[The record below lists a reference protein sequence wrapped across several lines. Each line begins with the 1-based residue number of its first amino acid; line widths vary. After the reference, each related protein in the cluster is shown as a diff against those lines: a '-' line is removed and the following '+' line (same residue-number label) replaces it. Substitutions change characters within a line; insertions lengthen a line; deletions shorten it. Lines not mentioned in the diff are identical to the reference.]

1 MRHIAKVHVRWD
13 DQDAFGHVNNAKYLT
28 YVQEARVEMLWRSR
42 TNAGLEPMLSDMVVA
57 RAEVDYLLP
66 IYEGAID
73 IDCEIWVGKVGGASF
88 EMNYELKSA
97 AGLHARVKTVQVGV
111 DMVTKKS
118 RRLNEAER
126 EYLLQY
132 QELPETDGI

>member
-42 TNAGLEPMLSDMVVA
+42 ANAGLEPLLSDMVVA

-66 IYEGAID
+66 IYEGAMD
-73 IDCEIWVGKVGGASF
+73 IDCEIWVGKIGGASF
-88 EMNYELKSA
+88 EMFYELKSA

-111 DMVTKKS
+111 DVVTKKS
-118 RRLNEAER
+118 RRLNDAER
-126 EYLLQY
+126 EYLMQY
-132 QELPETDGI
+132 QELDGPAI

>member
-42 TNAGLEPMLSDMVVA
+42 ANAGLEPLLSDMVVA

-73 IDCEIWVGKVGGASF
+73 INCEIWVGKIGGASF
-88 EMNYELKSA
+88 EMHYELKSV

-111 DMVTKKS
+111 DINTKKS
-118 RRLNEAER
+118 RRLNDAER
-126 EYLLQY
+126 EYLMQY
-132 QELPETDGI
+132 QEIDGPAI

>member
-42 TNAGLEPMLSDMVVA
+42 ANAGLEPLLSDMVVA

-66 IYEGAID
+66 IYEGAFD
-73 IDCEIWVGKVGGASF
+73 IYCEIWVGKIGGASF
-88 EMNYELKSA
+88 EMFYELKSA
-97 AGLHARVKTVQVGV
+97 AGVHARVKTVQVGV
-111 DMVTKKS
+111 DVTTKKS
-118 RRLNEAER
+118 RRLNDAER
-126 EYLLQY
+126 EYLMQY
-132 QELPETDGI
+132 QELDGPAI

>member
-42 TNAGLEPMLSDMVVA
+42 TNAGLEPLLSDMVVA

-66 IYEGAID
+66 IYEGAMD
-73 IDCEIWVGKVGGASF
+73 IDCEIWVGKIGGASF
-88 EMNYELKSA
+88 EMRYELKSA

-111 DMVTKKS
+111 DINTKKS
-118 RRLNEAER
+118 RRLNDAER
-126 EYLLQY
+126 EYLMQY
-132 QELPETDGI
+132 QELDGPAI